1 MNTEKML
8 KGGEEEGEGASNRVR
23 GNSQAQVKVRY
34 KNDPQ
39 NLGRNIHSRWLG
51 NYTRGV
57 PDCRILQIDIK
68 VIANLRM
75 ILPWTSQ
82 FNC

>member
-39 NLGRNIHSRWLG
+39 NLGRNIHSR
-51 NYTRGV
+51 
-57 PDCRILQIDIK
+57 
-68 VIANLRM
+68 
-75 ILPWTSQ
+75 
-82 FNC
+82 